1 MVNVIVWMDAS
12 RRLRVVVFPRKHH
25 RPARYYAEE
34 KDRCLVSPG
43 AVDMA
48 GLFILPRKED
58 FDRLDTE
65 GIKDIYDQCGLT
77 ADDLRNYR
85 PAPL

>member
-1 MVNVIVWMDAS
+1 MFS
-12 RRLRVVVFPRKHH
+12 PRK
-25 RPARYYAEE
+25 RTPPACYYAEE

-58 FDRLDTE
+58 FDSLDTE
-65 GIKDIYDQCGLT
+65 GIKNIYAQCGLT
-77 ADDLRNYR
+77 ADEFRNYR